1 MEVGRWEP
9 GWDEYPG
16 NRPHSYFARYDQHI
30 RCWIPN
36 YDELIR
42 SCAAATAMEILRI
55 RERGQTVW
63 LLEVGYGTAALSAQL
78 LPWIDMLNDP
88 YQKLGKPIPVR
99 LYDTIDRAPDMTEIA
114 KNGLG
119 ANSLVQLYN
128 VAWQTFREAS
138 PYFAIPVTVGA
149 KSCVADGCDTPGGVH
164 DLPVTTVFAVVRDC
178 GGRGSGR
185 RGWCPDAVR
194 RRSVR

>member
-1 MEVGRWEP
+1 MTKNSESLRGKITYQPGRHQFYAVRDEHRFRAAEAFYNAARKRAIKFDPAYEAENLKQKWLAAMEVGRWEP
-9 GWDEYPG
+9 GWDEYPE

-88 YQKLGKPIPVR
+88 YQKLGKPIPGPA
-99 LYDTIDRAPDMTEIA
+99 L
-114 KNGLG
+114 
-119 ANSLVQLYN
+119 
-128 VAWQTFREAS
+128 
-138 PYFAIPVTVGA
+138 
-149 KSCVADGCDTPGGVH
+149 
-164 DLPVTTVFAVVRDC
+164 
-178 GGRGSGR
+178 
-185 RGWCPDAVR
+185 
-194 RRSVR
+194 